1 MIPLMKPRVW
11 MLALASVVT
20 TAFASDISDLLAAA
34 RRAYS
39 EGQIAVAK
47 EKFDLVRR
55 LEPTNS
61 TALTYLKRIA
71 ADEIL
76 LNKGRNNTEEACKK
90 LVLEKVD
97 LRDASLAEALEF
109 LKQKAVQASGG
120 KLTVNFVLQLDE
132 QAQTKKVTLT
142 MQKAPFFEVLRYVG
156 ELVEVQF
163 KYEQYAIVVKPKS
176 VQAPPTVPAE
186 PPGTVKIP
194 GLDAPPRQ

>member
-1 MIPLMKPRVW
+1 MIPLMKSRVW

-20 TAFASDISDLLAAA
+20 TAFASDVSDLLAAA

-61 TALTYLKRIA
+61 TAITYLKRIA
-71 ADEIL
+71 ADEL
-76 LNKGRNNTEEACKK
+76 LLTKGRNDTEEACKK

-132 QAQTKKVTLT
+132 QAQAKKVTLT

-176 VQAPPTVPAE
+176 AQVPPTVPAE

-194 GLDAPPRQ
+194 GLDAPSR

>member
-1 MIPLMKPRVW
+1 MIPLMKSRVW

-20 TAFASDISDLLAAA
+20 TAFASDVSDLLAAA

-55 LEPTNS
+55 LEPNNS
-61 TALTYLKRIA
+61 TALGYLKRIA
-71 ADEIL
+71 ADEL
-76 LNKGRNNTEEACKK
+76 LLTKGRNDMEEACKK

-132 QAQTKKVTLT
+132 QAQAKKVTLT

-176 VQAPPTVPAE
+176 AQVPPTVPAE

-194 GLDAPPRQ
+194 GLDAPSR

>member
-1 MIPLMKPRVW
+1 MIPLMKSRVW

-20 TAFASDISDLLAAA
+20 TAFASDVSDLLAAA

-55 LEPTNS
+55 LEPNNG
-61 TALTYLKRIA
+61 TALGYLKRIA
-71 ADEIL
+71 ADEL
-76 LNKGRNNTEEACKK
+76 LLTKGRNDTEEACKK

-132 QAQTKKVTLT
+132 QAQAKKVTLT

-176 VQAPPTVPAE
+176 AQVPPTVPAE

-194 GLDAPPRQ
+194 GLDAPSR